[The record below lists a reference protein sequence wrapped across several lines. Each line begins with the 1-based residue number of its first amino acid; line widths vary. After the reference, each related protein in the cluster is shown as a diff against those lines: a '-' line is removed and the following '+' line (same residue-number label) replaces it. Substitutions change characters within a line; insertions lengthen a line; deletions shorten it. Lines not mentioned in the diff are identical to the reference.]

1 MRLAEDM
8 EVAEAT
14 RTGQSRVDLLL
25 GGHDHEVVRRFGGDT
40 NTDPATI
47 EQSHNNE
54 DIRTDGFIRD
64 AQGDIRIIKSG
75 TDWRGLSL
83 VRMMV
88 EKDEK
93 GSMNVS
99 SVEVRQW
106 SNIEGAASLVSIPTS
121 GISALLDSI
130 HSRVD
135 ALVQKPLLHSG
146 TSLDGRGSVVRSEE
160 TNLGNMLANAVRAF
174 YDTDI
179 AFFNSGSIRCDQVLG
194 PTIPNGSPL
203 RLSIREPSAGQKN
216 QRWNPTA
223 RHGKLN
229 RRYASGRTL
238 PPDSRSTPGGHLGTK
253 VGTSRLRDVPRPAWY
268 TAAED

>member
-1 MRLAEDM
+1 M
-8 EVAEAT
+8 
-14 RTGQSRVDLLL
+14 
-25 GGHDHEVVRRFGGDT
+25 
-40 NTDPATI
+40 
-47 EQSHNNE
+47 
-54 DIRTDGFIRD
+54 
-64 AQGDIRIIKSG
+64 
-75 TDWRGLSL
+75 
-83 VRMMV
+83 
-88 EKDEK
+88 
-93 GSMNVS
+93 
-99 SVEVRQW
+99 RQW

-203 RLSIREPSAGQKN
+203 LVKDIISRSCSLQNSGKEQRTSADEQ
-216 QRWNPTA
+216 TSV
-223 RHGKLN
+223 H
-229 RRYASGRTL
+229 SRTL
-238 PPDSRSTPGGHLGTK
+238 CWSKESAVESYCTPWKTQSAICIWTDASSR
-253 VGTSRLRDVPRPAWY
+253 
-268 TAAED
+268 